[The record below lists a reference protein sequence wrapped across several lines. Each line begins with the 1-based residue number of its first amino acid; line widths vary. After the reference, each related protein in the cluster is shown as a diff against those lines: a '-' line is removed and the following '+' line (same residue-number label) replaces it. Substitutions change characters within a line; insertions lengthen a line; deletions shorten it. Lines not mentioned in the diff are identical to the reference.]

1 MKKLFFLF
9 SFLVANMATVL
20 AQVERPKIVV
30 GIVVDQM
37 RWDYLMRYNDRYC
50 DGGFKRMM
58 REGVSCNNMMIN
70 YIPTIT
76 AVGHTCIFTGSV
88 PALTG
93 ITGNSFFIEQ
103 EQRKIYC
110 CQDDSVESV
119 GSKNAAGK
127 MSPHNML
134 VTTIT
139 DELRL
144 AYNFRNKTIGVALK
158 DRAAILPAGH
168 TANGAY
174 WYDTKDNCFIT
185 STYYMNELPK
195 WVKDFN
201 KQELGKKYLKQGW
214 GNLLFDEST
223 YVQSTKKASPY
234 EAELDPKEIKHTH
247 WGNNLTLAM
256 AKAAIEGEKL
266 GQNGLCDFLTVSFS
280 APDAIS
286 HLVGPNSILM
296 EDCYLR
302 LDRELAD
309 FFNYLDG
316 KFGKDGYL
324 AFLTADHAGAH
335 NPSFLI
341 DHKLPGGAWDD
352 KTVCK
357 ELNKAI
363 NEKFGLKDDVVMSA
377 KNYQIHLNYRTIGE
391 QKADVA
397 ALKKFIIEQM
407 LKRPD
412 VHYAFDINNMPEY
425 LPARLKEQVANGYN
439 PKRSGE
445 IALILEN
452 GYSEIIDKRNGIYL
466 GNSHGVWSP
475 YDAHIPF
482 MLMGWHVPH
491 GVADNRTHHITDIST
506 TVANMLGIQMP
517 SGCLGDVIEWK

>member
-9 SFLVANMATVL
+9 SFLVANMATVH

-195 WVKDFN
+195 W
-201 KQELGKKYLKQGW
+201 
-214 GNLLFDEST
+214 
-223 YVQSTKKASPY
+223 
-234 EAELDPKEIKHTH
+234 
-247 WGNNLTLAM
+247 
-256 AKAAIEGEKL
+256 
-266 GQNGLCDFLTVSFS
+266 
-280 APDAIS
+280 
-286 HLVGPNSILM
+286 
-296 EDCYLR
+296 
-302 LDRELAD
+302 
-309 FFNYLDG
+309 
-316 KFGKDGYL
+316 
-324 AFLTADHAGAH
+324 
-335 NPSFLI
+335 
-341 DHKLPGGAWDD
+341 
-352 KTVCK
+352 
-357 ELNKAI
+357 
-363 NEKFGLKDDVVMSA
+363 
-377 KNYQIHLNYRTIGE
+377 
-391 QKADVA
+391 
-397 ALKKFIIEQM
+397 
-407 LKRPD
+407 
-412 VHYAFDINNMPEY
+412 
-425 LPARLKEQVANGYN
+425 
-439 PKRSGE
+439 
-445 IALILEN
+445 
-452 GYSEIIDKRNGIYL
+452 
-466 GNSHGVWSP
+466 
-475 YDAHIPF
+475 
-482 MLMGWHVPH
+482 
-491 GVADNRTHHITDIST
+491 
-506 TVANMLGIQMP
+506 
-517 SGCLGDVIEWK
+517 